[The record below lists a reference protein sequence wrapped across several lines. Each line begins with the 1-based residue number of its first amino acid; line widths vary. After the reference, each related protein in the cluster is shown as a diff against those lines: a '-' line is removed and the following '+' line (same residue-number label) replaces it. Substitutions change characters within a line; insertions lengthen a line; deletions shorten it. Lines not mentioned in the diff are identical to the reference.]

1 MGVVD
6 KFKEFV
12 APIDDEGDDILEVE
26 EEVEETPRSRYERPK
41 TKNVNTANT
50 MKAKTKMVL
59 FEPRSFSESDEVA
72 KRLKE
77 GNAVVVNL
85 HKLDREYAQRTIDF
99 LTGVVFALDDKDKIA
114 EPRASCVVHRKVNDA
129 VPLLVNGLHLLEP
142 AEAAAHSSGPNDKFR
157 CLILHVKCLLQVT
170 ASIVSVPTEDCKP
183 FSQEILLP
191 TRMACE
197 RRAFVVHYVKSRL
210 NPNMKRG
217 E

>member
-1 MGVVD
+1 MLILEVYLMGVVD

-85 HKLDREYAQRTIDF
+85 HKLDRE
-99 LTGVVFALDDKDKIA
+99 
-114 EPRASCVVHRKVNDA
+114 
-129 VPLLVNGLHLLEP
+129 
-142 AEAAAHSSGPNDKFR
+142 
-157 CLILHVKCLLQVT
+157 
-170 ASIVSVPTEDCKP
+170 
-183 FSQEILLP
+183 
-191 TRMACE
+191 
-197 RRAFVVHYVKSRL
+197 
-210 NPNMKRG
+210 
-217 E
+217 